1 MIIRSMMADRKL
13 LVKELE
19 KRLGIHAEYK
29 GAPAFAYTI
38 GDYTVRRDGHIEVA
52 DEKADLEML
61 RALNQDGFVDASW
74 DVDRERMVISL
85 PYDGH
90 TGATLTNLVHM
101 IEGKRKLI
109 NKSICCGN
117 AFFISERFLEA
128 LREKEPETV
137 DDFLR
142 VVEVTEANKENLGVT
157 FETDCISF
165 TGFTVVENAEK
176 VKAYMDLAALMNK
189 MSKEQKRVRIT
200 TTETD
205 NEKYAFRVWLIRLG
219 MNGNEYKTSRKYL
232 LENLSGN
239 SAFRTKEQ
247 EEIFKENHRVKK
259 TEEA

>member
-1 MIIRSMMADRKL
+1 
-13 LVKELE
+13 
-19 KRLGIHAEYK
+19 
-29 GAPAFAYTI
+29 
-38 GDYTVRRDGHIEVA
+38 
-52 DEKADLEML
+52 
-61 RALNQDGFVDASW
+61 
-74 DVDRERMVISL
+74 MVISL

-117 AFFISERFLEA
+117 AFFISERFLEV

-200 TTETD
+200 TMETD